1 MQVIL
6 MEMYKYVGRTESG
19 AIKRGTIE
27 GTSRRDVMNQ
37 LRAQGISPRE
47 LTETKP
53 SIFNRDLNIGGNRVK
68 AEDFVIYCRQFATL
82 IRAGVT
88 IVDATNIL
96 ADQTESKALQKTLRQ
111 VESEIRSGIAF
122 SDAVEKHPKVFPPL
136 FSNMV
141 RAGEMTGNLDDTL
154 DRMASYFEKQHTLK
168 KNVQSTMAYPA
179 ILTVLII
186 GVVIFLLI
194 YIIPQFMGIYDQF
207 GSELP
212 AITQFIIGV
221 SEVVQELWW
230 LVLIILAIVIG
241 ILIFLYRT
249 NKPFHYWVNVMFL
262 RMPIFGKLLQKTQ
275 IARMTR
281 TLSSLFSS
289 AVPILDALEIVA
301 KVVENPVI
309 SKVVTDART
318 NLEEGGTL
326 SEPLAEHWVFPPL
339 VHQMTAIGEETGTL
353 DYMLEKI
360 ADFYEEDVDRTVDT
374 LKSLI
379 EPLMIV
385 LLAFVVGF
393 IVLSVMVPMFQVFTE
408 IQ

>member
-1 MQVIL
+1 MAI
-6 MEMYKYVGRTESG
+6 YKYVGRTESG
-19 AIKRGTIE
+19 SLKRGTIE
-27 GTSRRDVMNQ
+27 EDSRQAAIQR

-47 LTETKP
+47 LKETKP
-53 SIFNRDLNIGGNRVK
+53 SKSNQDISLRANHVK
-68 AEDFVIYCRQFATL
+68 SEDFVIYCRQFATL
-82 IRAGVT
+82 IRAGIT

-96 ADQTESKALQKTLRQ
+96 SKQTESKVLKQTLQK
-111 VESEIRSGIAF
+111 VEMEIRGGIAF
-122 SDAVEKHPKVFPPL
+122 SDAVEKYPKIFPPL

-141 RAGEMTGNLDDTL
+141 RAGEMTGSLDDTL
-154 DRMASYFEKQHTLK
+154 DRLADYFEKQHALK
-168 KNVQSTMAYPA
+168 KNIQSTMAYPT
-179 ILTVLII
+179 ILTILII
-186 GVVIFLLI
+186 AVVTFLLV
-194 YIIPQFMGIYDQF
+194 YIIPQFMVIYDQF
-207 GSELP
+207 DSELP
-212 AITQFIIGV
+212 VITQIIISI
-221 SEVVQELWW
+221 SEVAQEWW
-230 LVLIILAIVIG
+230 WILLLTLTLLIG
-241 ILIFLYRT
+241 IFVFLYKT
-249 NKPFHYWVNVMFL
+249 NRSFHYSVHVMIL
-262 RMPIFGKLLQKTQ
+262 RMPIFGELLQKTQ

-309 SKVVTDART
+309 SKVVLEARR
-318 NLEEGGTL
+318 NLEKGGSL
-326 SEPLAEHWVFPPL
+326 SEPLASHWVFPPL
-339 VHQMTAIGEETGTL
+339 VYQMIAIGEKTGTL

-360 ADFYEEDVDRTVDT
+360 ADFYEQDVDRSVAT

>member
-1 MQVIL
+1 

-154 DRMASYFEKQHTLK
+154 DRMASYFEKQHALK
-168 KNVQSTMAYPA
+168 KNVQSTLAYPV

-186 GVVIFLLI
+186 GVVTFLLI

-212 AITQFIIGV
+212 AITQFIISV

-241 ILIFLYRT
+241 ILVFLYRT
-249 NKPFHYWVNVMFL
+249 NKPFNYSVNVMFL

-326 SEPLAEHWVFPPL
+326 SEPLAKHWVFPPL